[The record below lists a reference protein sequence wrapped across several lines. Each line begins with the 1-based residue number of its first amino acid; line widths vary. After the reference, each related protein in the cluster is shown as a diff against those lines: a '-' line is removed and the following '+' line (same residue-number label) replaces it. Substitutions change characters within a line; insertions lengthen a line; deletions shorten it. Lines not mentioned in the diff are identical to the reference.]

1 MTAPITALYAALLAI
16 FLVVLGGL
24 VVRMRIKERIAIGD
38 GGNKAMLAAIR
49 VHANAVENIPIA
61 LLLMLLLE
69 MNGGSIWW
77 LHAFGEALIVGR
89 LMHAFG
95 LFQKKNINYWRQLGM
110 VITWL
115 VTTGLAFMLLAQL
128 IIGL

>member
-1 MTAPITALYAALLAI
+1 MTAPITALYAALLSI

-24 VVRMRIKERIAIGD
+24 VVRTRIKEGIAIGD

-61 LLLMLLLE
+61 LLLMFLLE
-69 MNGGSIWW
+69 VNGGSGWW
-77 LHAFGEALIVGR
+77 LHALGEALVVGR
-89 LMHAFG
+89 VMHAFG
-95 LFQKKNINYWRQLGM
+95 LFQKRNVNYWRQMGM

-115 VTTGLAFMLLAQL
+115 VTLGLSFALLARVIL
-128 IIGL
+128 SL

>member
-49 VHANAVENIPIA
+49 VHANAVENLVIFAPLVLIAQALTISSPITIFACA
-61 LLLMLLLE
+61 LYFWSRAAHLVVYTL
-69 MNGGSIWW
+69 GI
-77 LHAFGEALIVGR
+77 A
-89 LMHAFG
+89 G
-95 LFQKKNINYWRQLGM
+95 LR
-110 VITWL
+110 T
-115 VTTGLAFMLLAQL
+115 LAFTGGFIAQAILALALFDLL
-128 IIGL
+128 

>member
-61 LLLMLLLE
+61 LLLLLLLE
-69 MNGGSIWW
+69 LNGGSIWW
-77 LHAFGEALIVGR
+77 L
-89 LMHAFG
+89 HAFG

>member
-1 MTAPITALYAALLAI
+1 MTAPITALYAALLSI

-24 VVRMRIKERIAIGD
+24 VVRTRIKERIAIGD

-61 LLLMLLLE
+61 LLLMFLLE
-69 MNGGSIWW
+69 VNGGSGWW
-77 LHAFGEALIVGR
+77 LHALGEALVVGR
-89 LMHAFG
+89 VMHAFG
-95 LFQKKNINYWRQLGM
+95 LFQKHNVNYWRQMGM

-115 VTTGLAFMLLAQL
+115 VVLVLSFALLARAIL
-128 IIGL
+128 SL